1 MSAKELKYLNIHK
14 FSYNYRIT
22 LYSETWNREVCE
34 LIDYDSPNINRE
46 KTEIRSSGYL
56 YRTNEDT
63 ILFQNKINPENDQ
76 HLLDIKYEEG
86 KFDLFFN
93 DFEQDEDGLI
103 TSKNSAWFLL
113 KKSKLEPQYD
123 KYKIH
128 QGEIIK
134 IGRIMTR
141 IKDIKFTKKE
151 SLDNNDKNVTKYVT
165 TTENIEI
172 KSELSDLSQNSN
184 KFELKNIDNDHIIKN
199 GENQLTT
206 EAQEQLQDTVI
217 KRNKTKTDLPEKV
230 QILTL
235 QNNMNGNKAKNINK
249 SKFAF
254 NVNPKTNEKIC
265 RICYGE
271 EDDPKENPIVQ
282 PCRCSGSCKYIHLQC
297 LKHWIMTKSCVKID
311 DSEYCCVFIFSETE
325 CELCKAKLP
334 DLVEHN
340 KKLYSLLDFSNE
352 FKNYLILE
360 CLTLDKENN
369 KFLYVISLE
378 KKGDIKIGRG
388 QICDILFSDA
398 SVSRIHCVLSVEGR
412 SVYLKDYG
420 SKFGTLILVQ
430 APVINLTENLPLFI
444 QIGRSYLNFLATDA
458 NPKFFSCCG
467 VSETPMVSY
476 YYQQN
481 QKQIR
486 DNRIFTVK
494 NEVNNN
500 DSQEFLE
507 EKKED
512 VNNNSWIKNAENNSN
527 SEDNIQEIDNKE
539 EKRGEIYEEINEDI
553 II

>member
-1 MSAKELKYLNIHK
+1 
-14 FSYNYRIT
+14 
-22 LYSETWNREVCE
+22 V
-34 LIDYDSPNINRE
+34 
-46 KTEIRSSGYL
+46 
-56 YRTNEDT
+56 
-63 ILFQNKINPENDQ
+63 
-76 HLLDIKYEEG
+76 
-86 KFDLFFN
+86 
-93 DFEQDEDGLI
+93 
-103 TSKNSAWFLL
+103 
-113 KKSKLEPQYD
+113 
-123 KYKIH
+123 H

-141 IKDIKFTKKE
+141 IKEIKFNKKE
-151 SLDNNDKNVTKYVT
+151 NLDANDKNDKNITKYIT
-165 TTENIEI
+165 TNENVEI
-172 KSELSDLSQNSN
+172 KSELNDLSRDSN
-184 KFELKNIDNDHIIKN
+184 RFELKNIDNDLIVKN
-199 GENQLTT
+199 RENHVVT
-206 EAQEQLQDTVI
+206 EAQEPIQDLAI
-217 KRNKTKTDLPEKV
+217 KRNNTKTELPEKV

-235 QNNMNGNKAKNINK
+235 QNNINGNDKIKNVKK

-254 NVNPKTNEKIC
+254 NANKKTNEKLC

-271 EDDPKENPIVQ
+271 EEDPKENPIVQ
-282 PCRCSGSCKYIHLQC
+282 PCHCSGSCKYIHLQC

-311 DSEYCCVFIFSETE
+311 DSEYCSVFIFSETE

-378 KKGDIKIGRG
+378 KTGDIKIGRG
-388 QICDILFSDA
+388 QVCDILFSDA

-412 SVYLKDYG
+412 SVFLKDYG

-430 APVINLTENLPLFI
+430 APVINLMENLPLFI
-444 QIGRSYLNFLATDA
+444 QIGRSYLNFIATDA

-494 NEVNNN
+494 NEINNN
-500 DSQEFLE
+500 DSQEFVE
-507 EKKED
+507 EKKEEEI
-512 VNNNSWIKNAENNSN
+512 NNIPTNEVENKNN
-527 SEDNIQEIDNKE
+527 DNDNTQEINDDIK
-539 EKRGEIYEEINEDI
+539 KRGEIYEEINEDI

>member
-1 MSAKELKYLNIHK
+1 M
-14 FSYNYRIT
+14 
-22 LYSETWNREVCE
+22 
-34 LIDYDSPNINRE
+34 
-46 KTEIRSSGYL
+46 
-56 YRTNEDT
+56 
-63 ILFQNKINPENDQ
+63 
-76 HLLDIKYEEG
+76 
-86 KFDLFFN
+86 
-93 DFEQDEDGLI
+93 
-103 TSKNSAWFLL
+103 
-113 KKSKLEPQYD
+113 
-123 KYKIH
+123 H

-141 IKDIKFTKKE
+141 IKEIKFNKKDN
-151 SLDNNDKNVTKYVT
+151 LDANDKNDKNITKYIT
-165 TTENIEI
+165 TNENVEI
-172 KSELSDLSQNSN
+172 KSELNDLSRDSN
-184 KFELKNIDNDHIIKN
+184 RFELKNIDNDLIVKN
-199 GENQLTT
+199 RENHVVT
-206 EAQEQLQDTVI
+206 EAQEPIQDLAI
-217 KRNKTKTDLPEKV
+217 KRNNTKTELPEKV

-235 QNNMNGNKAKNINK
+235 QNNINGNGKIKYVKK
-249 SKFAF
+249 SKFSF
-254 NVNPKTNEKIC
+254 NANKKTNEKLC

-271 EDDPKENPIVQ
+271 EEDPKENPIVQ
-282 PCRCSGSCKYIHLQC
+282 PCHCSGSCKYIHLQC

-311 DSEYCCVFIFSETE
+311 DSEYCSVFIFSETE

-378 KKGDIKIGRG
+378 KTGDIKIGRG
-388 QICDILFSDA
+388 QVCDILFSDA

-412 SVYLKDYG
+412 SVFLKDYG

-430 APVINLTENLPLFI
+430 APVINLMENLPLFI
-444 QIGRSYLNFLATDA
+444 QIGRSYLNFIATDA

-494 NEVNNN
+494 NEINNN
-500 DSQEFLE
+500 DSQEFVE
-507 EKKED
+507 EKKEEEI
-512 VNNNSWIKNAENNSN
+512 NNIPTNEVENKNN
-527 SEDNIQEIDNKE
+527 DNDNTQEINDDIK
-539 EKRGEIYEEINEDI
+539 KRGEIYEEINEDI